1 MWNLSHGKF
10 IDVKEKDSTEMAS
23 QLQKYTVKEAINKMM
38 SDAEDALKVD
48 ISNVTLTTEG
58 SDVAIDVS
66 LDKANDN
73 VLVYANTAKDGSG
86 TSYVPL
92 IDTDGHLQVD
102 ILSSASLTVGD
113 GGGSLTVD
121 DGGVTL
127 SIDDGSSSITVDTTG
142 TSGLEVVQATAG
154 DLNVTEANSNAIKT
168 AVELIDNAISGSE
181 MQVDVVASLPAGDNN
196 IGNVDIASAIPSG
209 TNIIGSVKISD
220 GNETAN
226 VDSFNNLNVV
236 ETNSTAIKTAVETI
250 DNAIDGTEM
259 QVDVVASLPVGTNTI
274 GNVKLTDGTETA
286 SVDSNNRLEVAEE
299 NSSSIKTAVETLLF
313 DDGLPLASASDSADL
328 AGAPYY
334 GVYVGVGGSLRVGV
348 ESGGTGTI
356 LEFKNVA
363 SGQIIPVKVYRWY
376 STVTGGLTNVS
387 EVTFLKWYYHTNYYL
402 IESIII
408 ESYTILENGKIQN

>member
-1 MWNLSHGKF
+1 
-10 IDVKEKDSTEMAS
+10 MAS
-23 QLQKYTVKEAINKMM
+23 QLQKYTVKEAINKLMN
-38 SDAEDALKVD
+38 DAEDALKVD
-48 ISNVTLTTEG
+48 IDNVTLTTEG

-92 IDTDGHLQVD
+92 IDSDGHLQVD
-102 ILSSASLTVGD
+102 VLTSASTTIVD
-113 GGGSLTVD
+113 GGGSITVD
-121 DGGVTL
+121 DGGTTI
-127 SIDDGSSSITVDTTG
+127 SIDDASSSITVDTTG

-196 IGNVDIASAIPSG
+196 IGNVDLASAIPSG
-209 TNIIGSVKISD
+209 SNIIGSVKISD

-226 VDSFNNLNVV
+226 VDSSNNLNVV
-236 ETNSTAIKTAVETI
+236 ETNSNAIKTAVETI
-250 DNAIDGTEM
+250 DNAISGSEM
-259 QVDVVASLPVGTNTI
+259 QVDVVASIPAGTNTI
-274 GNVKLTDGTETA
+274 GNVKLTDGSETA

-299 NSSSIKTAVETLLF
+299 NSASIKTAVETLLF
-313 DDGLPLASASDSADL
+313 DAGLPLASANDSSDL

-334 GVYVGVGGSLRVGV
+334 AVYVGTGGSLRVNTGAGA
-348 ESGGTGTI
+348 SGSD
-356 LEFKNVA
+356 LEFRNVA

-387 EVTFLKWYYHTNYYL
+387 DVTFLK
-402 IESIII
+402 
-408 ESYTILENGKIQN
+408 

>member
-1 MWNLSHGKF
+1 
-10 IDVKEKDSTEMAS
+10 MAS

-58 SDVAIDVS
+58 ADVAIDVS

-92 IDTDGHLQVD
+92 IDSDGHLQVD
-102 ILSSASLTVGD
+102 IISSASLTVGD

-121 DGGVTL
+121 DGGATL

-168 AVELIDNAISGSE
+168 AVEIIDNAISGNE

-209 TNIIGSVKISD
+209 SNIIGSVKISD

-226 VDSFNNLNVV
+226 VDSSNNLNVV

-250 DNAIDGTEM
+250 DNAISGNEM

-299 NSSSIKTAVETLLF
+299 NSSGIKTAVETLLF
-313 DDGLPLASASDSADL
+313 DAGLPLASASDSTDL

-334 GVYVGVGGSLRVGV
+334 GVYVGTGGSLRVN
-348 ESGGTGTI
+348 TGAGATGSD
-356 LEFKNVA
+356 LEFRNVA

-387 EVTFLKWYYHTNYYL
+387 DVTFLK
-402 IESIII
+402 
-408 ESYTILENGKIQN
+408 